1 MAQTNKV
8 IEDLVAILPI
18 CKRWVMTTQ
27 NNSSDSRRGRCPK
40 ELSFLKAHREVYLQL
55 GQVDEDNAFVIID
68 PDNQLQETKN
78 NEERFLFLEE
88 SRSQEVYSNETRADY
103 NEDTFKDKTNTKY
116 VSWGME
122 EY

>member
-8 IEDLVAILPI
+8 IEDLVAIFPI

-103 NEDTFKDKTNTKY
+103 NEDTFK
-116 VSWGME
+116 G
-122 EY
+122 